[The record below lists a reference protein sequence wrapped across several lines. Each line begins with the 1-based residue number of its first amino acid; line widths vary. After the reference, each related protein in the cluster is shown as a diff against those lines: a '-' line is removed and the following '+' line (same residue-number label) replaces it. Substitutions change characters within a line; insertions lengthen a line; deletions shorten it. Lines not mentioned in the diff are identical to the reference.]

1 MSQAKANTIRIQTT
15 VSLYS
20 IIDNSCYISLV
31 SCLFFRYLT
40 DNNTYFNESVVRWSN
55 CEQFYL
61 QIDHHLNIYLYLYTG
76 QLLQLY
82 YQTEDNYHH
91 NGCIIDLLRSMIKLC
106 TLYHSF
112 RLLHRCPKPRLTPSA
127 FKQQCPSIVSSIIL
141 ALSHWYLVYFFDI
154 IPIIILISMSL

>member
-61 QIDHHLNIYLYLYTG
+61 QIDHHLNNLPLFIYWTIIAVILSDRR
-76 QLLQLY
+76 QLPSQWLY
-82 YQTEDNYHH
+82 Y
-91 NGCIIDLLRSMIKLC
+91 
-106 TLYHSF
+106 
-112 RLLHRCPKPRLTPSA
+112 
-127 FKQQCPSIVSSIIL
+127 
-141 ALSHWYLVYFFDI
+141 
-154 IPIIILISMSL
+154 

>member
-20 IIDNSCYISLV
+20 IIDNSCFISLV

-61 QIDHHLNIYLYLYTG
+61 QIDHHLNNLPLFVYWT
-76 QLLQLY
+76 
-82 YQTEDNYHH
+82 
-91 NGCIIDLLRSMIKLC
+91 IIAAGLMMGR
-106 TLYHSF
+106 
-112 RLLHRCPKPRLTPSA
+112 R
-127 FKQQCPSIVSSIIL
+127 
-141 ALSHWYLVYFFDI
+141 
-154 IPIIILISMSL
+154 